1 MFFSCVFNSE
11 IQGNFYFKKKG
22 NFVCLITMVNYH
34 KHSEELVADFH
45 G

>member
-1 MFFSCVFNSE
+1 MGFSCVFNSQ
-11 IQGNFYFKKKG
+11 IQGNFYLKKG
-22 NFVCLITMVNYH
+22 KFVCLITMVNYH